1 MAYIYICKKK
11 RKMVSYALAKQ
22 NVITNE
28 FLDVI
33 QANDMIRDLKDKCAG
48 YELDIVD
55 GSF

>member
-1 MAYIYICKKK
+1 MVS
-11 RKMVSYALAKQ
+11 VSYALAKQ

-33 QANDMIRDLKDKCAG
+33 QANDMIRDLKDKCAR
-48 YELDIVD
+48 YEFDIVD